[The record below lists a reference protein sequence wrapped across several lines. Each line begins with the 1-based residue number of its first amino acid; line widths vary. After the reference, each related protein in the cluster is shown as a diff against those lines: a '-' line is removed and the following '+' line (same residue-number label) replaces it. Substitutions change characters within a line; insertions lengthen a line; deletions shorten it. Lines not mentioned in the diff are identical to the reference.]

1 MSLIRK
7 ILGMKDLSAEFDI
20 PEVSINK
27 KSISKEKKSENPV
40 PQPDKSSPPPPRQQ
54 APKYDAFGPVSNPMT
69 SFNKTELE
77 WIRKLSVAKK
87 TISRNDIVSQ
97 VRKARV
103 TGISNNRILEL
114 VEYVYKN
121 NL

>member
-20 PEVSINK
+20 PEVKLNK
-27 KSISKEKKSENPV
+27 KSIPKEKKSEERKTEKAVPL
-40 PQPDKSSPPPPRQQ
+40 PQPDKS
-54 APKYDAFGPVSNPMT
+54 NPMP
-69 SFNKTELE
+69 SFNKTELD
-77 WIRKLSVAKK
+77 WMRKLSVAKK
-87 TISRNDIVSQ
+87 TISKSDIVSQ

>member
-27 KSISKEKKSENPV
+27 KSISKEKKSEKPV

-54 APKYDAFGPVSNPMT
+54 PKSDAFGPVSNPMP
-69 SFNKTELE
+69 SFNKTELD
-77 WIRKLSVAKK
+77 WIRKISVAKK
-87 TISRNDIVSQ
+87 TISKSDIVSQ